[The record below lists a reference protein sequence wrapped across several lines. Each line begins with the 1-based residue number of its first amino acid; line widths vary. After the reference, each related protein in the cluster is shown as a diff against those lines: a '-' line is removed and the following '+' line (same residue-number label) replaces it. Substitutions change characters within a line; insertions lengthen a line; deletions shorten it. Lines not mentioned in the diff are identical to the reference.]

1 MNIVVVN
8 EMASL
13 KETNHITLYVI
24 YCKILTCFSQ
34 ALCTYK
40 FGSVLNCMSL

>member
-1 MNIVVVN
+1 MNMEVVN

-24 YCKILTCFSQ
+24 YCKILTCSSQ
-34 ALCTYK
+34 ALCTYN
-40 FGSVLNCMSL
+40 FGSVLDCMSL